1 MTTMNIM
8 INNYRSNF
16 MTKKEYFND
25 IKNRA
30 NVQLFN
36 IKNSQVGTNDIDIIK
51 TALKNL
57 VFYADKQLE
66 KLENKNN
73 KNEKANEKEEK

>member
-1 MTTMNIM
+1 
-8 INNYRSNF
+8 

-25 IKNRA
+25 LKNRA

-36 IKNSQVGTNDIDIIK
+36 IKNSQVGNNDPDIIK

-66 KLENKNN
+66 KLET
-73 KNEKANEKEEK
+73 KNEKNKEK

>member
-36 IKNSQVGTNDIDIIK
+36 IKNSQVGNNDLDIIK